1 MCKNITL
8 TRRPNVADWHG
19 ELESFFQEKEQKQ
32 KDAVQKLANS
42 HGEVS
47 SFFDNVV
54 VPAFEELKSELEK
67 YGREVKI
74 IVMNES
80 ALISIRHKGDTEL
93 DYTLAVRIGTR
104 GASPYPETRFLRLD
118 GKTYCA
124 QGRLRE
130 GLQDYT
136 IESITKQEII
146 RHVLV
151 EYKNHAKG

>member
-1 MCKNITL
+1 VT
-8 TRRPNVADWHG
+8 DWHG

-32 KDAVQKLANS
+32 KDVVQKLANT

-47 SFFDNVV
+47 TFFDNVV

-74 IVMNES
+74 ILMNES
-80 ALISIRHKGDTEL
+80 AFISISHKGDTEF

-104 GASPYPETRFLRLD
+104 GTFPYPETRFWNRRD
-118 GKTYCA
+118 GKTYLA
-124 QGRLRE
+124 QGRLRD
-130 GLQDYT
+130 GSQDYT

-146 RHVLV
+146 RHFLA
-151 EYKNHAKG
+151 EYKNHSKG